1 MEHKKIE
8 MTEDIEYFL
17 NRAKN
22 SIKKALVSKDP
33 LMCLSSLIQA
43 EVSIQ
48 SHMIYLQSKS
58 DTEDVPNNATIE

>member
-1 MEHKKIE
+1 MENKKIE

-22 SIKKALVSKDP
+22 SIKKAIVSKDP

-43 EVSIQ
+43 EVSIR
-48 SHMIYLQSKS
+48 SHIIHLQSK
-58 DTEDVPNNATIE
+58 EDDNTNLNYVLSS